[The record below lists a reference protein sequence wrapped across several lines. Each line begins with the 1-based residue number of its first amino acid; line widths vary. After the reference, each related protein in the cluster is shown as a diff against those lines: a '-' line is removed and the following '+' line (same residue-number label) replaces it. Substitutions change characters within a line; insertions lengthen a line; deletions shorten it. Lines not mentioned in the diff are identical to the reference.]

1 MSFLV
6 LTLFIL
12 AMIAFAILRSSAG
25 LRQWWRQRSSAAW
38 PWAKIKV
45 ESGEIEH
52 VYGGDG
58 GRTGDGDWILTVEYS
73 YTVEAQRYT
82 GTYACS
88 FPSKSEAADLLKSL
102 RELPPPARYQPERP
116 AISVLEPYRDAGL
129 ALQPGFGNSD
139 QYF

>member
-25 LRQWWRQRSSAAW
+25 LRQWWRQRNPAAW

-58 GRTGDGDWILTVEYS
+58 GRTGDGDWITHRRVFLHGRST
-73 YTVEAQRYT
+73 ALHRH
-82 GTYACS
+82 
-88 FPSKSEAADLLKSL
+88 L
-102 RELPPPARYQPERP
+102 R
-116 AISVLEPYRDAGL
+116 VLVP
-129 ALQPGFGNSD
+129 
-139 QYF
+139 

>member
-58 GRTGDGDWILTVEYS
+58 GAHGRWGLDTHRRVFLN
-73 YTVEAQRYT
+73 TVEAQRYT

-88 FPSKSEAADLLKSL
+88 FPSKSEAADLLKSCGAPATGA
-102 RELPPPARYQPERP
+102 LPAGT
-116 AISVLEPYRDAGL
+116 AGDSALEPYRDAGL